1 MVEEDSIRELAQFLL
16 PSQRLDVRCTAV
28 EYVLGLSDSEGG
40 REAIKKAEKV
50 LERTFGLIS
59 DPSEVISKRA
69 HLVLV
74 NLSCFATFEED
85 LAKFLP
91 QICHF
96 LQDPKWLHADKLCSI
111 LANVSRSES
120 GARKVFDSIS
130 EGTVHKDLDSSLT
143 VPTLYELV
151 DIFDRRES
159 FNNQATFH
167 HLGSV
172 FLNLSQLSEARKMF
186 LDRSKC
192 LLPRLLPYTQFQDS
206 IIRRGGV
213 VGLCKNLCF
222 EIGEGSLAVNL
233 FCFLILFQ
241 YQ

>member
-1 MVEEDSIRELAQFLL
+1 MAENSIRELAEFLL

-40 REAIKKAEKV
+40 REAIRKAENV
-50 LERTFGLIS
+50 LERTFDLIS
-59 DPSEVISKRA
+59 DPNEVIAKRA

-74 NLSCFATFEED
+74 NVSSCADFEEK
-85 LAKFLP
+85 LVKFLP
-91 QICHF
+91 QICHC
-96 LQDPKWLHADKLCSI
+96 LQDPKWLHSDKLCSI
-111 LANVSRSES
+111 LANISRSGS
-120 GARKVFDSIS
+120 GAKKVMETLRSGGAVQEDS
-130 EGTVHKDLDSSLT
+130 LSLT

-151 DIFDRRES
+151 DIFDRRET
-159 FNNQATFH
+159 FNSQAKFH

-172 FLNLSQLSEARKMF
+172 FLNLSQLGEARKMF

-222 EIGEGSLAVNL
+222 EIG
-233 FCFLILFQ
+233 
-241 YQ
+241 